1 MMPIIVLVIV
11 KTTQTIVLINL
22 RLFLQL
28 ICLLPTDLSIV
39 CEFTMHM
46 IHIQLKHSVTN
57 QKLSGMLY

>member
-28 ICLLPTDLSIV
+28 IGLLPRDLSSV
-39 CEFTMHM
+39 CESTVQM
-46 IHIQLKHSVTN
+46 IHVLLKLSVTN
-57 QKLSGMLY
+57 QK